1 MDLLKFRKQIR
12 RYLKGTANETEKAVI
27 EAWYKSY
34 QTENEKQLPEAERE
48 RIKNNIRAGIQTAL
62 QQQRSRMWYAYRVAA
77 SVLLISGVGLAA
89 YFVVRNKPTA
99 PENFTTI
106 QTKAGEVR
114 QVTLPDSSVIWLNAA
129 SRVRI
134 PASFTDTMRQ
144 VYLDEGE
151 AFFKVK
157 HDAHK
162 PFRVNAS
169 VLKVQVL
176 GTSFNISA
184 YKAMPFIKISVATGK
199 VSVSKGNKVLSVLT
213 PGRQVTYLP
222 AKDTYTNQEINIEN
236 SQSWKDGNT
245 SLNQAGFDELAL
257 VYKNLFGINL
267 QAGNAQAKAYRFTI
281 RIKQNIPPTE
291 TLKAISQLHNT
302 HFRKEGNTVI
312 LY

>member
-1 MDLLKFRKQIR
+1 MDIRKFRKQLR
-12 RYLKGTANETEKAVI
+12 RYLKGTANETENAIV

-34 QTENEKQLPEAERE
+34 QTENNRQLPQDERE
-48 RIKNNIRAGIQTAL
+48 RIKNNIQAGIKAAIEQH
-62 QQQRSRMWYAYRVAA
+62 RSRSWHVYRIAA
-77 SVLLISGVGLAA
+77 SLLLVSGLSLAA
-89 YFVVRNKPTA
+89 YFVAHNKQSASET
-99 PENFTTI
+99 FTTI
-106 QTKAGEVR
+106 QTHAGEVR
-114 QVTLPDSSVIWLNAA
+114 QVTLPDSSVIWVNAA
-129 SRVRI
+129 SRLRV
-134 PASFTDTMRQ
+134 PASFNDTLRQ

-157 HDAHK
+157 HDAAK
-162 PFRVNAS
+162 PFRVNTS

-184 YKAMPFIKISVATGK
+184 YKQMPFIKVAVATGK
-199 VSVSKGNKVLSVLT
+199 VSVSHDGKTLSVLT
-213 PGRQVTYLP
+213 PGQQVTYLP
-222 AKDTYTNQEINIEN
+222 AKDTYSNELINIEN

-267 QAGNAQAKAYRFTI
+267 HAGNAQAKAYRFTI
-281 RIKQNIPPTE
+281 RIKQNIPPYE

-302 HFRKEGNTVI
+302 HFRKEGHEVT

>member
-1 MDLLKFRKQIR
+1 MDLLKFRKQLG

-34 QTENEKQLPEAERE
+34 QTENETQLPEADRE

-62 QQQRSRMWYAYRVAA
+62 KQQRGRLWYAYRVAA
-77 SVLLISGVGLAA
+77 SIFLISGVGVAA
-89 YFVVRNKPTA
+89 YFAIRNKPSAT
-99 PENFTTI
+99 ETFTTI

-114 QVTLPDSSVIWLNAA
+114 QITLPDSSVIWLNAA
-129 SRVRI
+129 SRVRV
-134 PASFTDTMRQ
+134 PASFTGSIRQ

-157 HDAHK
+157 HNADK

-184 YKAMPFIKISVATGK
+184 YRQMPFVKISVATGK
-199 VSVSKGNKVLSVLT
+199 VSVSRGSKVLSVLT
-213 PGRQVTYLP
+213 PGQQVTYLP
-222 AKDTYTNQEINIEN
+222 AKDTYGNQVIDIDNA
-236 SQSWKDGNT
+236 QSWKDGNT

-267 QAGNAQAKAYRFTI
+267 QAGSARAKAYRFTI
-281 RIKQNIPPTE
+281 RIKQNLPPDE

-302 HFRKEGNTVI
+302 HFRKEGNTVT